1 MLFSEKLKLLRHLEL
16 VAGSLV
22 FPQYCPSCLNSQ
34 VDGSGWICP
43 DCWSNLPGPGL
54 GAWWKIY
61 TLRGKV
67 MVAFHYDSIARDLV
81 RQMKFYGRIDI
92 AREIG
97 ARSAERLRD
106 QIPVSEL
113 DGVVPVPLH
122 PVRIR
127 ERGYDQI
134 LVIARAA
141 ADQLQLPLLD
151 TLIRRIRN
159 TPPQSRLS
167 NVERLVNLRG
177 AFSPVS
183 TSPKAS
189 NVNVLLVDDVI
200 HTGATARD
208 CIRALSEAG
217 VSNVMVLSA
226 CG

>member
-1 MLFSEKLKLLRHLEL
+1 
-16 VAGSLV
+16 
-22 FPQYCPSCLNSQ
+22 
-34 VDGSGWICP
+34 
-43 DCWSNLPGPGL
+43 
-54 GAWWKIY
+54 
-61 TLRGKV
+61 

-81 RQMKFYGRIDI
+81 HQMKFNGRIDI

-183 TSPKAS
+183 TSQKAS

-217 VSNVMVLSA
+217 VRNVMVLSA